1 MAGPPTAD
9 TGPAP
14 DYSGPLLAL
23 LPLWAVAVVIVAR
36 LRYRPALQ
44 RALDKRGL
52 ATDRDDDEG
61 AMGIRSWKMAAG
73 RHRPS
78 LPSFHGDERANEAG
92 SDLEFALVLR
102 ILVAL
107 VWILWGLKL
116 YQPTFTVSGAP
127 EAGLFYTVGGVLALV
142 LVSARRTARWVF
154 WIDLILLV
162 GTLAA
167 FGLWTR
173 AAVFGS
179 PAYGT
184 DAVAFD
190 QGAAQL
196 LLQHVN
202 PYGKDLSWTFD
213 AFRVLPSGTT
223 NTLSGDFVR
232 HLSYPVGSF
241 LVYVPLLLLGIQA
254 QAAIYVDAF
263 FWIAGMTTLWLVLPR
278 PFKSVVPV
286 LASLGIYVDYATGG
300 VTDSLMVPFMVLA
313 LWRWDRFGDPD
324 ERSAARWLGPIAFGL
339 ACTIKQSAWFL
350 GPLLLIGIAIESLS
364 GGRGWRPVARYLLF
378 LGAAFLF
385 PNLPFIVADPQAWV
399 GGVLVPFIEPLVPFG
414 QGFIAISTTFSQG
427 GGSLTAYTLAAAAMM
442 LAVIVA
448 FVGWYS
454 SLKRLLPVLPLVA
467 LLLPTRSLN
476 SYFVYAI
483 PGLLA
488 AITTVRPAPLALWSP
503 SGSRS
508 RITKV
513 AAALVA
519 CVSGVALVLALIAP
533 APLILEPVDQH
544 TTGQLQTIDSL
555 TVIAHNRTDSPI
567 TPHFAVALGAYMSSF
582 WLVQEGPS
590 AVPAHGS
597 ARYVLVAPNTPSM
610 PGVQQESVLFALT
623 DKPATISSA
632 RLFAAIAES
641 TQISPQ
647 AVDRIVGDP
656 PIVEF
661 DVAIVDRLNNPVRK
675 PGIQV
680 SLGQVLYT
688 SEGLFP
694 GLASIN
700 GMPEG
705 QSPVTASTDSDGV
718 AHFEVRAVQQQPH
731 ELFFQAWLQEPF
743 PHGYSSAVAVHFLV
757 DPP

>member
-1 MAGPPTAD
+1 MGMQRGKVTASRLGPSIA
-9 TGPAP
+9 
-14 DYSGPLLAL
+14 
-23 LPLWAVAVVIVAR
+23 AR
-36 LRYRPALQ
+36 H
-44 RALDKRGL
+44 
-52 ATDRDDDEG
+52 E
-61 AMGIRSWKMAAG
+61 
-73 RHRPS
+73 
-78 LPSFHGDERANEAG
+78 DERAREGNVV
-92 SDLEFALVLR
+92 EFTTVLR

-116 YQPTFTVSGAP
+116 YQPTFIVSGAP
-127 EAGLFYTVGGVLALV
+127 ESGLFYTVGGVIALV
-142 LVSARRTARWVF
+142 LVTSRQSVRWGYS
-154 WIDLILLV
+154 IDLILLV

-167 FGLWTR
+167 FALWTR

-202 PYGKDLSWTFD
+202 PYGKDLSWTLD

-241 LVYVPLLLLGIQA
+241 LIYVPLLLLGINA

-300 VTDSLMVPFMVLA
+300 VTDSVMVPFIVLA
-313 LWRWDRFGDPD
+313 LWRWDRYGNPD
-324 ERSAARWLGPIAFGL
+324 EPSAARWLGPIALGL

-350 GPLLLIGIAIESLS
+350 APFLLIGITIESLRA
-364 GGRGWRPVARYLLF
+364 GRGWGPVARYLLS
-378 LGAAFLF
+378 LVGAFLI

-414 QGFIAISTTFSQG
+414 QGFIALSTTFSQG
-427 GGSLTAYTLAAAAMM
+427 GGNLTDYTLAAAAMM
-442 LAVIVA
+442 FAALAA
-448 FVGWYS
+448 FSAWYS
-454 SLKRLLPVLPLVA
+454 SLKRLLPALPLIA

-483 PGLLA
+483 PGLVA
-488 AITTVRPAPLALWSP
+488 AITTVGSASIALPSP
-503 SGSRS
+503 SGLRCRLARS
-508 RITKV
+508 GSALAKV
-513 AAALVA
+513 GATLAVA
-519 CVSGVALVLALIAP
+519 GSAVALCLALMAA

-544 TTGQLQTIDSL
+544 TTGQLQTIDAL

-567 TPHFAVALGAYMSSF
+567 TPHFAVALGAYMSSY

-623 DKPATISSA
+623 DRPATISSA
-632 RLFAAIAES
+632 RLFAAIAEI

-647 AVDRIVGDP
+647 AVDRIVGNP
-656 PIVEF
+656 PVVEF
-661 DVAIVDRLNNPVRK
+661 DVAIVDRLNNPVRRS
-675 PGIQV
+675 GIEV

-700 GMPEG
+700 GKPEG
-705 QSPVTASTDSDGV
+705 QSPVTAMTNSDGV
-718 AHFEVRAVQQQPH
+718 AHFHVRAVQQQSH
-731 ELFFQAWLQEPF
+731 ELFFQAWLRAPF
-743 PHGYSSAVAVHFLV
+743 PHGYSSAVAVHFV
-757 DPP
+757 VAPP